1 MDSNFIPDGVCNDSQ
16 NHLLSRKNGET
27 LSVTAIAELKDTA
40 KCNIIVKGQAST
52 DKYQAAIDRWNRNGI
67 KEAVRHFS
75 LWGTE
80 VVLIICV

>member
-1 MDSNFIPDGVCNDSQ
+1 MDSNFISNSACNDSQ

-40 KCNIIVKGQAST
+40 RCNIAVKGQASA
-52 DKYQAAIDRWNRNGI
+52 DEYQAAIDRWNRNGI

-75 LWGTE
+75 LWSAE
-80 VVLIICV
+80 VVIIICV